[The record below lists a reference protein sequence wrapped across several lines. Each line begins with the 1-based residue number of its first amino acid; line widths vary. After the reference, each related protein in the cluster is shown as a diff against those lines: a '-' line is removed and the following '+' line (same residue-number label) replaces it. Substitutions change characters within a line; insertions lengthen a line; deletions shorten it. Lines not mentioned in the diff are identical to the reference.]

1 MDTNV
6 GASINLSHFPYAD
19 NPTLSFDRTAGE
31 ITVTDAHLGRSVNIK
46 VILVP
51 GTQGGEFFPTL
62 GPDNSTLIFFQ

>member
-1 MDTNV
+1 M
-6 GASINLSHFPYAD
+6 
-19 NPTLSFDRTAGE
+19 
-31 ITVTDAHLGRSVNIK
+31 TDAHLGRSVNIK